1 MRLKDFEPRR
11 ILVCQQRQIGDVLL
25 ATPALRLLKERYP
38 EASLHLFTERKCA
51 PLLRFNPHIDRL
63 HLLDKH
69 KMRTVSQLMAFYR
82 RVAACD
88 FDMVIDFQQLPRCQM
103 IVGLSRAPVRLS
115 FPAPWYR
122 RPLYTHC
129 VLPCQ
134 GYAAQVKVSLLEPLG
149 IHWNGEKPEIFLQE
163 AEKDQAEIL
172 LKNLGLL
179 ENHTLITL
187 DPTHKRETKRWPIQ
201 NFARLVELLLA
212 DNPDFRFAVLRGPGE
227 EAYIENLRY
236 ACSAAHV
243 EHALLIPEK
252 SQPIRMDAAII
263 EKAALHIGHC
273 SAPRHIAVAV
283 GTKTL
288 IIPGASGP
296 EWNYPSAEHVPV
308 YAKIPCHPCHKLEC
322 TSLECLTSITPEMVE
337 LKARRVLAFEE

>member
-38 EASLHLFTERKCA
+38 AASLHLFTERKCA

-63 HLLDKH
+63 HLLDKR

-82 RVAACD
+82 RIAACD
-88 FDMVIDFQQLPRCQM
+88 FDLVIDFQQLPRCQM
-103 IVGLSRAPVRLS
+103 LVGLSRAPVRLS

-134 GYAAQVKVSLLEPLG
+134 GYAAQIKVSLLEPLG
-149 IHWNGEKPEIFLQE
+149 IHWNGEHPEIFLQKE
-163 AEKDQAEIL
+163 EQDQAAAL
-172 LKNLGLL
+172 LEHLGLK
-179 ENHTLITL
+179 ENNTLITL
-187 DPTHKRETKRWPIQ
+187 DPTHKRETKRWDIK
-201 NFARLVELLLA
+201 NYARLVELLVNSN
-212 DNPDFRFAVLRGPGE
+212 DNLRFAVLRGPGE
-227 EAYIENLRY
+227 EEYIHALR
-236 ACSAAHV
+236 ASCKV
-243 EHALLIPEK
+243 PEALLIPENPL
-252 SQPIRMDAAII
+252 PIRMDAAII
-263 EKAALHIGHC
+263 QKAALHIGHC

-288 IIPGASGP
+288 IIPGSTGP

-308 YAKIPCHPCHKLEC
+308 YAKIPCQPCNKIEC
-322 TSLECLTSITPEMVE
+322 SSLECLTSITPEMVE
-337 LKARRVLAFEE
+337 LKALRILAFEN